1 MKNYV
6 IILGILFII
15 GVCVVF
21 HISSVNDYQKQND
34 ILTDS
39 IRTRNKELK
48 TLDSISHILNVKK
61 DGVIVEI
68 ERITHNTD
76 SLEKVI
82 LINNIKITNSAIKI
96 KNLKKQS
103 DEEIN
108 SIDSWGFGNYNS
120 FFTKYFKDKQ

>member
-21 HISSVNDYQKQND
+21 HISSVNDYQKHND

>member
-21 HISSVNDYQKQND
+21 HISSVNDYQKHND

-96 KNLKKQS
+96 KKLKKQS

>member
-15 GVCVVF
+15 GICVVL
-21 HISSVNDYQKQND
+21 HINMSNTYQKQND

-39 IRTRNKELK
+39 IRTRNNELK
-48 TLDSISHILNVKK
+48 TLDSISQALHVKK
-61 DGVIVEI
+61 DGVLVEI
-68 ERITHNTD
+68 NRLANNTD

-82 LINNIKITNSAIKI
+82 LLNNGKISNSVIKI

-108 SIDSWGFGNYNS
+108 SIDSWSFNNYNS

>member
-15 GVCVVF
+15 GICVVL
-21 HISSVNDYQKQND
+21 HINMSNTYQKQND

-39 IRTRNKELK
+39 IRTRNNELK
-48 TLDSISHILNVKK
+48 TLDSISQALHVKK
-61 DGVIVEI
+61 DGVLVEI
-68 ERITHNTD
+68 NRLTNNTD

-82 LINNIKITNSAIKI
+82 LLNNSKISNSAIKI

-108 SIDSWGFGNYNS
+108 SIDSWSFNNYNS